1 MGDDVWFLVFRIEF
15 SMFSIDFLV
24 FLCYYETIKT

>member
-15 SMFSIDFLV
+15 SMLSIDFLV
-24 FLCYYETIKT
+24 LLCYYETIKT